1 MTQVTIREDSEE
13 RHCKEGAKNQVLT
26 ASTGGYQ
33 KLISRLLQN
42 DRENDGSKRGVS
54 AAHPAQKLRQVFSRV
69 LFSEMHLVKSP
80 LDSLCPH

>member
-1 MTQVTIREDSEE
+1 M
-13 RHCKEGAKNQVLT
+13 LT

-80 LDSLCPH
+80 LDSLCPHCEVILEL